1 MTISTSSTDD
11 GEHAPVGPGTTVSE
25 MADGDAPAVVALWH
39 ACGLTRPWND
49 PATDLANA
57 VATATSTVLVARLP
71 ESDSGKASETGA
83 GDVSPGV
90 AGTVMAGYD
99 GHRGWLYYLAVDPG
113 LQGRGIGRSL
123 VVAAEAWLAAQGA
136 GKVQLMVRA
145 SNTAVTGFYDALG
158 YTDQECVVLGRRF
171 E

>member
-1 MTISTSSTDD
+1 MTTTASRSDD
-11 GEHAPVGPGTTVSE
+11 GGAQASDTSVTLVAE
-25 MADGDAPAVVALWH
+25 MTDADATAVVGLWH

-57 VATATSTVLVARLP
+57 VATATSTVLVARLA
-71 ESDSGKASETGA
+71 DGGETGDD
-83 GDVSPGV
+83 GTRGQV

-99 GHRGWLYYLAVDPG
+99 GHRGWLYYLAVDPAV
-113 LQGRGIGRSL
+113 QGRGIGRSL

-136 GKVQLMVRA
+136 GKVQLMVRT
-145 SNTAVTGFYDALG
+145 SNTSVLGFYDSLG
-158 YTDQECVVLGRRF
+158 YSDQECVVLGRRL

>member
-1 MTISTSSTDD
+1 MTTTTSRVGD
-11 GEHAPVGPGTTVSE
+11 GEHAPAISGTTVSE

-71 ESDSGKASETGA
+71 ELVPGEPGA
-83 GDVSPGV
+83 GV

-99 GHRGWLYYLAVDPG
+99 GHRGWLYYLAVDPA

-136 GKVQLMVRA
+136 GKVQLMVRM
-145 SNTAVTGFYDALG
+145 SNTAVLGFYDSLG
-158 YTDQECVVLGRRF
+158 YSDQECVVLGRRL

>member
-1 MTISTSSTDD
+1 MTTDTTHHDD
-11 GEHAPVGPGTTVSE
+11 GEHVPAGPEITISE
-25 MADGDAPAVVALWH
+25 MADGDALAVVALWH

-57 VATATSTVLVARLP
+57 VATASSTVLVARMP
-71 ESDSGKASETGA
+71 DGSD
-83 GDVSPGV
+83 V

-99 GHRGWLYYLAVDPG
+99 GHRGWLYYLAVDPA
-113 LQGRGIGRSL
+113 LQGRGIGRAL
-123 VVAAEAWLAAQGA
+123 VVAAEAWLAGQGA
-136 GKVQLMVRA
+136 GKVQLMVRT